1 MAANQKPARINGAMR
16 TDMDN
21 AVLCWLATVDADG
34 VPNVT
39 PKEIF
44 APHGEDTILIADI
57 ASTNSVRNISAH
69 PKVCVSFVDVFRQK
83 GFKVVGTAR
92 LVAPDDADFDVL
104 SAPLLR
110 MTGGAFPI
118 RHVIAVGIEKV
129 SRIWAPSYSLFP
141 ERAEAD
147 RMDAAYRAYRVRPD
161 PGQGWGD

>member
-1 MAANQKPARINGAMR
+1 MSEVTEDQRRPRINDAMR

-21 AVLCWLATVDADG
+21 AVLCWLATVGTDG

-57 ASTNSVRNISAH
+57 ASTNSVRNISVH
-69 PKVCVSFVDVFRQK
+69 PKVCVSFVDVFRQR

-92 LVAPDDADFDVL
+92 LVAPHDADFAQM
-104 SAPLLR
+104 SAPLRVL
-110 MTGGAFPI
+110 TGGAFPI

-141 ERAEAD
+141 ERSEAE
-147 RMDAAYRAYRVRPD
+147 RMDAAYRTYGVRPE
-161 PGQGWGD
+161 PENP

>member
-1 MAANQKPARINGAMR
+1 MSEMSESRRRALINDAMR
-16 TDMDN
+16 ADMDN

-44 APHGEDTILIADI
+44 AAHGDDTILIADI
-57 ASTNSVRNISAH
+57 ASTNSVRNLSAH

-92 LVAPDDADFDVL
+92 LVAPNDADFTQMC
-104 SAPLLR
+104 APLRIL
-110 MTGGAFPI
+110 TGGAFPI
-118 RHVIAVGIEKV
+118 RHVIAVGVEKV

-141 ERAEAD
+141 ERSEAEL
-147 RMDAAYRAYRVRPD
+147 MDAAYRTYGVRPEPD
-161 PGQGWGD
+161 VP

>member
-1 MAANQKPARINGAMR
+1 VTEISANRGRARINDAMR
-16 TDMDN
+16 ADMDN

-44 APHGEDTILIADI
+44 APYGEDTILIADI
-57 ASTNSVRNISAH
+57 ASTNSVRNVSAH

-83 GFKVVGTAR
+83 GFKVAGTAR
-92 LVAPDDADFDVL
+92 LVAPGDADFAAL
-104 SAPLLR
+104 SAPLVV

-118 RHVIAVGIEKV
+118 RTVIAVGVEKV

-141 ERAEAD
+141 ERSDEE
-147 RMDAAYRAYRVRPD
+147 RMDAAYRAYGVRPE
-161 PGQGWGD
+161 PEYP